1 MSEAHRHGASADKSV
16 YVSVRLVL
24 MSNCSEQEQIAKAL
38 VGSKEAQVATVALRG
53 TSRVSAS

>member
-1 MSEAHRHGASADKSV
+1 MSEAHRQGESAGKSV
-16 YVSVRLVL
+16 FPSVRLVL
-24 MSNCSEQEQIAKAL
+24 MSSCGEQEQIAKAL